1 MAEPAATELA
11 RRATERLRLPPHS
24 VEAEQSLLGGLML
37 DQRAWDQI
45 ADVVTADDLYR
56 ADHRLIFKAV
66 EALVEHNQPP
76 DAVTVS
82 EHLQRLG
89 QLEAAGGLPYLARLV
104 EDTPSA
110 ANIRAYARIVRDHAM
125 LRQLIEIGGD
135 IAASAHSTE
144 GLSAADIVDRAE
156 QRVFE
161 IAERGQRRGSGFQS
175 LKQILP
181 KTIDRLDFLSHSTSE
196 ITGVSTGF
204 VEMDRMTAGLQRGE
218 LIVIAGRPSMGKCVV
233 SGTRILNPQTGALET
248 IDDCVRERQG
258 KVVSLDA
265 SGRLRGAEASD
276 FVDDGVKPVFEVR
289 TALGRRVV
297 GTAPHPLLTPTGW
310 QPLASLRPGMC
321 VAVPRVLPFFGNRPL
336 ADSLVK
342 LAAYFIAD
350 DGLTHTVPTFTNAN
364 PRVLRDFAD
373 AVAHFP
379 GMRCREYE
387 KDGARG
393 TSARVVRDFGAVG
406 RARRAFGG
414 SLRRFLKAQ
423 RGSLTALARSVGVTP
438 SVVHHWTMGRAAPAA
453 ALLPRLSEFGFDAP
467 PSPEW
472 QSIHTTGD
480 NPVKQWLVGL
490 GLWGKSAHEKCVPAV
505 IFELPREK
513 LALFLN
519 RAFECDGS
527 IYVQNGDQVEISYS
541 TVNERL
547 ARDMQHLL
555 LRFGIVAKLRQR
567 TVRHLGESRSAYEL
581 SVVRQEDIARFVR
594 EIGIFGQER
603 AAADALRISLR
614 GQPEAGLDTAP
625 TTSDVYWDRIESIEY
640 VGERQVYDLTVP
652 EHHNFVADDVI
663 VHNTSL
669 AINIAENAALGQKIP
684 AAIFSMEMSAEQLS
698 FRMLSSI
705 GRIGQ
710 QRLRTGK
717 LHDED
722 WPRVDSAVSIMSDAP
737 IYIDDSGAL
746 TPTEVRARARRLK
759 REHGLG
765 LIVVDYLQLMQVPG
779 TVENRATE
787 ISEISRSLK
796 ALAKELD
803 VPVIALSQLN
813 RSVEQRQDKRP
824 VMSDLRECVAGETLV
839 CLTDGTRVPVRELVN
854 TQPEVWSID
863 DKQNLVRRRADK
875 VWKVGR
881 RRVLRVSLA
890 SGRSIRATADHR
902 LLTAKGWATVQEL
915 SVGDRLALSRRIPEP
930 AERSERSENTEWPDH
945 ALILLGHLVGDGS
958 YLTHQPLR
966 YTTASEANS
975 AVVRAAAEAFGS
987 TVARHAGR
995 GAWHQLV
1002 ISDNGNRWEAAGVGA
1017 WLKNL
1022 GIYGQRSH
1030 EKRLPGKVF
1039 SLPNERVALLLRH
1052 LWATDGCMNVRR
1064 QGRGAHRVYFAT
1076 SSRGLAEDVAAL
1088 LLRIEIVA
1096 RIRMVQPTRGRP
1108 VYTVDVSGSSAQK
1121 RFLDVVGAHGPRSA
1135 PAKELAERLAGVRS
1149 NPNVDTLPRDV
1160 FATVRAHMQARGI
1173 TMRAMA
1179 AMCGKTYS
1187 VDAHS
1192 KFAPSGA
1199 AVAQY
1204 GRLLEA
1210 PEIVQWA
1217 ESDLFWDRV
1226 LAITDEGDDDVFDL
1240 TVPGTAN
1247 WLADGIVTHNSGAI
1261 EQDADLIMF
1270 IYREEVYER
1279 DTPRKG
1285 IADII
1290 IAKQRNGPVG
1300 DFRLTFLGEFTKF
1313 ENLVAEAYGEGVF

>member
-1 MAEPAATELA
+1 MAETAATELA
-11 RRATERLRLPPHS
+11 RRAAERLRLPPHS

-45 ADVVTADDLYR
+45 ADVVSADDLYR
-56 ADHRLIFKAV
+56 ADHRLIFAAV
-66 EALVEHNQPP
+66 AALVERNQPP

-204 VEMDRMTAGLQRGE
+204 VEMDKMTAGLQRGE
-218 LIVIAGRPSMGKCVV
+218 LVIIAGRPSMGK
-233 SGTRILNPQTGALET
+233 S
-248 IDDCVRERQG
+248 
-258 KVVSLDA
+258 
-265 SGRLRGAEASD
+265 
-276 FVDDGVKPVFEVR
+276 
-289 TALGRRVV
+289 
-297 GTAPHPLLTPTGW
+297 
-310 QPLASLRPGMC
+310 
-321 VAVPRVLPFFGNRPL
+321 
-336 ADSLVK
+336 
-342 LAAYFIAD
+342 
-350 DGLTHTVPTFTNAN
+350 
-364 PRVLRDFAD
+364 
-373 AVAHFP
+373 
-379 GMRCREYE
+379 
-387 KDGARG
+387 
-393 TSARVVRDFGAVG
+393 
-406 RARRAFGG
+406 
-414 SLRRFLKAQ
+414 
-423 RGSLTALARSVGVTP
+423 
-438 SVVHHWTMGRAAPAA
+438 TM
-453 ALLPRLSEFGFDAP
+453 
-467 PSPEW
+467 
-472 QSIHTTGD
+472 
-480 NPVKQWLVGL
+480 
-490 GLWGKSAHEKCVPAV
+490 
-505 IFELPREK
+505 
-513 LALFLN
+513 
-519 RAFECDGS
+519 
-527 IYVQNGDQVEISYS
+527 
-541 TVNERL
+541 
-547 ARDMQHLL
+547 
-555 LRFGIVAKLRQR
+555 
-567 TVRHLGESRSAYEL
+567 
-581 SVVRQEDIARFVR
+581 
-594 EIGIFGQER
+594 
-603 AAADALRISLR
+603 
-614 GQPEAGLDTAP
+614 
-625 TTSDVYWDRIESIEY
+625 
-640 VGERQVYDLTVP
+640 
-652 EHHNFVADDVI
+652 
-663 VHNTSL
+663 
-669 AINIAENAALGQKIP
+669 AINIAENAALGHKVP
-684 AAIFSMEMSAEQLS
+684 AAIFSLEMSAEQLA

-705 GRIGQ
+705 GRIAAS
-710 QRLRTGK
+710 RLRNGK
-717 LHDED
+717 LLDED
-722 WPRVDSAVSIMSDAP
+722 WPRVDSAVTMMSDAP
-737 IYIDDSGAL
+737 IFIDDSGAL
-746 TPTEVRARARRLK
+746 TPTEIRARARRLK

-824 VMSDLRECVAGETLV
+824 VMSDLRECVAGGTLV
-839 CLTDGTRVPVRELVN
+839 CLTDGRRVPIRELVN
-854 TQPEVWSID
+854 TEPDVWSLD
-863 DKQNLVRRRADK
+863 DKQTLVARRADK

-902 LLTAKGWATVQEL
+902 FLAAKGWVTVREL

-930 AERSERSENTEWPDH
+930 AEQSEWPDH
-945 ALILLGHLVGDGS
+945 AVILLGHLVGDGS
-958 YLTHQPLR
+958 YVKHQPLR
-966 YTTASEANS
+966 YTTESEANS
-975 AVVRAAAEAFGS
+975 AAVRAAAEAFGS
-987 TVARHAGR
+987 TVARHAGK
-995 GAWHQLV
+995 GAWHRLV
-1002 ISDNGNRWEAAGVGA
+1002 ISGNGNRWKAAGVGA
-1017 WLKNL
+1017 WLKDL
-1022 GIYGQRSH
+1022 GIFGQRSH
-1030 EKRLPGKVF
+1030 EKRLPGAVF
-1039 SLPNERVALLLRH
+1039 TLANRRIALLLRH
-1052 LWATDGCMNVRR
+1052 LWATDGRINVRR
-1064 QGRGAHRVYFAT
+1064 QSRGAHRVHFST
-1076 SSRGLAEDVAAL
+1076 CSKGLADDVAAL
-1088 LLRIEIVA
+1088 LLRIQIVA
-1096 RIRMVQPTRGRP
+1096 RIRMVQSAKGRP
-1108 VYTVDVSGSSAQK
+1108 VYTVDVSGSSAQQ
-1121 RFLDVVGAHGPRSA
+1121 RFLDVVGAHGPREA
-1135 PAKELAERLAGVRS
+1135 PAKELAERLVGVQS
-1149 NPNVDTLPRDV
+1149 NPNVDTLPKQV
-1160 FATVRAHMQARGI
+1160 FTAVRAHMPARGV

-1179 AMCGKTYS
+1179 AMRGKTYS
-1187 VDAHS
+1187 VGAHS
-1192 KFAPSGA
+1192 KFAPSRA

-1210 PEIVQWA
+1210 PDLVRWP

-1226 LAITDEGDDDVFDL
+1226 VAITDDGADDVFDL